1 MEYSMIGHFEKKEI
15 ENKIEEN
22 KKSQNKP
29 KSLLKPYW
37 KKDFHNYY
45 RDIYLSEP
53 IFEKINLIKKFSSYV
68 LVLIIIATCLILMRI
83 L

>member
-1 MEYSMIGHFEKKEI
+1 MIGHFEKKEI
-15 ENKIEEN
+15 EDKIKDKKEN
-22 KKSQNKP
+22 KKSQNKH

-37 KKDFHNYY
+37 NKDFHNYY
-45 RDIYLSEP
+45 REIYLSEP
-53 IFEKINLIKKFSSYV
+53 NFEKINLIKKFSSYV